1 MKRKVWIFVQHQ
13 LPKRNSQS
21 REPNRKAFAYEPWN
35 MAVKLD
41 AHGMRPMRFLS
52 ACVWF
57 HDVTSFSDASGM
69 VCVRVGTCFYI
80 GASGSL
86 LW

>member
-1 MKRKVWIFVQHQ
+1 
-13 LPKRNSQS
+13 
-21 REPNRKAFAYEPWN
+21 

-69 VCVRVGTCFYI
+69 VCVRV
-80 GASGSL
+80 
-86 LW
+86 